1 MVNLYSTTA
10 PLSLD
15 IIGHFQLRHITII
28 LIYSLDKRSIHL
40 PIQLYKP
47 YMFDP
52 EVFFSGEVHTNC
64 IKHVLWILTHL
75 YVTWPCFH
83 VNTFIGR
90 AVQHPAS
97 TQPCYCSCLNNLII
111 MATHQTWVII
121 CQRSLCTH
129 PASWCEEWVFILQ
142 REKAGT
148 IRRPSSLNDLDLS
161 QEEREIEFLRL
172 QVMEQQNIIDDLSRV
187 SAFLL
192 TGMYKRVLKANM
204 KSHN

>member
-1 MVNLYSTTA
+1 
-10 PLSLD
+10 
-15 IIGHFQLRHITII
+15 
-28 LIYSLDKRSIHL
+28 
-40 PIQLYKP
+40 
-47 YMFDP
+47 MF
-52 EVFFSGEVHTNC
+52 VFSGEVHTNC
-64 IKHVLWILTHL
+64 IKHWLWILMHL

-83 VNTFIGR
+83 VNTFIGW

-97 TQPCYCSCLNNLII
+97 AQPCYRSCLNDLII
-111 MATHQTWVII
+111 MATHQAWVII

-129 PASWCEEWVFILQ
+129 PASWCEFLILQ

-172 QVMEQQNIIDDLSRV
+172 QVLEQQNIIDDLSRV

-192 TGMYKRVLKANM
+192 TGTYKRVLKAVM
-204 KSHN
+204 KSHERIIHANCLIIFWSVFFFIFPGAGNRWICEECDSESFCLWEIFTL

>member
-15 IIGHFQLRHITII
+15 IIVHFQLRHITIL
-28 LIYSLDKRSIHL
+28 LINSLDKRSILCLFNCINH
-40 PIQLYKP
+40 IV
-47 YMFDP
+47 
-52 EVFFSGEVHTNC
+52 VFSDEVHTNC
-64 IKHVLWILTHL
+64 IKHLLWILTHL

-97 TQPCYCSCLNNLII
+97 TQPCYCSCLNNLIF

-129 PASWCEEWVFILQ
+129 PASWCEKWVFILQ

-172 QVMEQQNIIDDLSRV
+172 QVLEQQNIIDDLSRV